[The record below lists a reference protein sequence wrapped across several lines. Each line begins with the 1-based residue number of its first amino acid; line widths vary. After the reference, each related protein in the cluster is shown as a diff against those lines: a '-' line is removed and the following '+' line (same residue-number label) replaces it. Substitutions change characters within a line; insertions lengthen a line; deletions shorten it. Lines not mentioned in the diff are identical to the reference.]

1 MSREDLRAEYALDV
15 LILRAKKGCRRIL
28 AEKKLCSLVIVYWVM
43 VLLGIAAYH
52 PSDPASR
59 IMWLAG
65 LPLTVALAGTLFA
78 VFFMAVGTP
87 RGATRVAHNLR
98 RAGVV
103 NAVGEP
109 PVLIDVVR
117 REAKRVNI
125 MLWQRGIS
133 MAQYQDMADKV
144 ESALNCRLVQVV
156 AGAARDTVWLH
167 LAPGD
172 TVIPACVEWSDTYL
186 DQRDFVLAL
195 GVGLDGVYTVD
206 LNVIPHLLIAGGT
219 GSGKTV
225 LIKTLIYQGLKK
237 KADVYLIDLKG
248 GLDYPT
254 RWKQRDCSYC
264 DDQQAALALLSQ
276 IVEELQRRKA
286 LLAQQSCPNVAA
298 YNMTHSDQLRRI
310 MIVLDEIAELTD
322 TTGLDKPHKDLVY
335 QTIGHLSTIAR
346 MGRAYGIH
354 LIVGTQRPDATILP
368 EQIKNNCDIRICGRA
383 DHTLSMIILDNT
395 DAADTIPKDSR
406 GRFLVNDGTEFQ
418 GFWLPL

>member
-1 MSREDLRAEYALDV
+1 MNREDLRAEYALDV
-15 LILRAKKGCRRIL
+15 LILRARKGCRRIL
-28 AEKKLCSLVIVYWVM
+28 MNKKLGCLAVVYWVI

-52 PSDPASR
+52 PSNPASR

-65 LPLTVALAGTLFA
+65 LPLTVVFAGTLFA
-78 VFFMAVGTP
+78 VFIVALGTP
-87 RGATRVAHNLR
+87 QGATRVAHNLR
-98 RAGVV
+98 RAGLI
-103 NAVGEP
+103 NSAGEP
-109 PVLIDVVR
+109 PALIDVVQ
-117 REAKRVNI
+117 REGERINI

-133 MAQYQDMADKV
+133 MAQYQDMTDKI

-156 AGAARDTVWLH
+156 AGPERDTVWLH

-172 TVIPACVEWSDTYL
+172 TVIPARVDWSDTYL
-186 DQRDFVLAL
+186 DQRDFILAL

-206 LNVIPHLLIAGGT
+206 LNIIPHLLIAGGT

-225 LIKTLIYQGLKK
+225 LIKTLIHQGLRK

-248 GLDYPT
+248 GLDYPAV
-254 RWKQRDCSYC
+254 WKQRDCSYC

-286 LLAQQSCPNVAA
+286 LLAQQSCPHVAA

-310 MIVLDEIAELTD
+310 MIVLDEIAEITD
-322 TTGLDKPHKDLVY
+322 TTGLDKPHKELVY

-368 EQIKNNCDIRICGRA
+368 GQIKNNCDIRICGRA

-406 GRFLVNDGTEFQ
+406 GRFLTNDGTEFQ